1 MVKINRYVLGELS
14 PEARKSLLVRAQ
26 GNFESVQER
35 TREIVDDV
43 RARGDRALVE
53 YTEKF
58 DGARLEPGNLL
69 VTDEEFE
76 AAELLVAP
84 ALRDAIEQAVAN
96 IRAHHR
102 AQVPPKSWMDEHSPG
117 VISGERVIPIASA
130 ALYVPRGK
138 GSFPSVMMMLAIP
151 ATLAEVP
158 RIVACTPPGPDGTID
173 AATLVAAKL
182 CGVHRIY
189 KMGGAQAIAALAFGT
204 DNVERVDK
212 IVGPGNQYVSAAK
225 RLLYGSV
232 DPGPPAGP
240 SESVILCDAAADPE
254 IVVRE
259 LLIEAEHGPDSAA
272 LLVTDSPA
280 LADRVEELVPA
291 LLAKLPEQRRSFCE
305 SVFSGYGGIV
315 ITSGV
320 DESVDFTNDY
330 APEHLRVIVERPFE
344 LLNRLVNAGEVL
356 LGEHASISFGNFAI
370 GMNAILPT
378 GGSARSYSCVGVEE
392 FIKRSSFAYVSKE
405 GARKLG
411 PIAIELAR
419 YEGFPGHAE
428 AAEFVLARA
437 NQ

>member
-1 MVKINRYVLGELS
+1 MTKINRHVLSELS
-14 PEARKSLLVRAQ
+14 PEARQSLLIRAQ
-26 GNFESVQER
+26 GNFESVEER
-35 TREIVDDV
+35 TREIIDDL
-43 RARGDRALVE
+43 RARGDEALIE
-53 YTEKF
+53 YAEKF
-58 DGARLEPGNLL
+58 DGARLDPAGLL
-69 VTDEEFE
+69 VTEEEFAE
-76 AAELLVAP
+76 ADKLVEP
-84 ALRDAIEQAVAN
+84 ALRGAIQQAVEN

-102 AQVPPKSWMDEHSPG
+102 AQVPPKSWMDEHTPG

-158 RIVACTPPGPDGTID
+158 RIVACTPPGPDGSID

-182 CGVHRIY
+182 CGIDRIY

-204 DNVERVDK
+204 QSVERVDK

-240 SESVILCDAAADPE
+240 SESVILCDGNADPE
-254 IVVRE
+254 VVVRE

-272 LLVTDSPA
+272 LLVTDSEK
-280 LADRVEELVPA
+280 LANRVEELVPA
-291 LLAKLPEQRRSFCE
+291 LLSDLPEQRRSFCE
-305 SVFSGYGGIV
+305 SVLSGFGGIV
-315 ITSGV
+315 ITSGI

-330 APEHLRVIVERPFE
+330 APEHLRVIVDRPFE

-356 LGEHASISFGNFAI
+356 LGDHASIAFGNFAI

-392 FIKRSSFAYVSKE
+392 FIKRSSFAYVSAE
-405 GARKLG
+405 GARRLG
-411 PIAIELAR
+411 PVAIELAT
-419 YEGFPGHAE
+419 YEGFPGHAA
-428 AAEFVLARA
+428 AAEFVLGRA
-437 NQ
+437 SQ